1 MRHPKAAHRY
11 ELLPSLVLGF
21 HGTDVET
28 AERVLAG
35 EEHLKPSNNDYDW
48 LGHGIYFWEYSP
60 QRALEFATQAR
71 KDGKITQ
78 GKIKTPAVIGAVID
92 PGVCL
97 NLLEA
102 SALAQL
108 KFAYEVLSVIDTPP
122 ANKGHELGARFLD
135 CAVIEMAHQLR
146 QPGPG
151 VLTNL
156 KNYVPPYDSV
166 RGAFWEGDELY
177 PGAGFRE
184 KNHVQIC
191 MRNPDCI
198 KGYFRVID

>member
-21 HGTDVET
+21 HGTDADTVEK
-28 AERVLAG
+28 VLAG
-35 EEHLKPSNNDYDW
+35 KEHLKPSRNDYDW

-60 QRALEFATQAR
+60 QRAMEFATLAASNSKFSR
-71 KDGKITQ
+71 
-78 GKIKTPAVIGAVID
+78 GKIKAPAVIGAVID

-108 KFAYEVLSVIDTPP
+108 KYAYEVLALIDKPP
-122 ANKGHELGARFLD
+122 KNKGKDLAARFLD
-135 CAVIEMAHQLR
+135 CAVIEVAHQLR
-146 QPGPG
+146 EPLPGQ
-151 VLTNL
+151 VQALHR
-156 KNYVPPYDSV
+156 YDSV
-166 RGAFWEGDELY
+166 RGAFWEGKPLY
-177 PGAGFRE
+177 PGAGFSE
-184 KNHVQIC
+184 KNHVQLC
-191 MRNPDCI
+191 VRNTDCI